1 MLFNSY
7 TFIFIFLPVVLL
19 IFFAVGKHDQRL
31 GVAWLVSASLFF
43 YAWWNP
49 RYLLLLLGSIV
60 FNYGVGTL
68 LIGERRR
75 NGKSRKSRA
84 ILSVGLVA
92 DLALLS
98 YYKYTHFFV
107 ENFNALSG
115 MDWNVGEIIL
125 PLGISFF
132 TFTQIAFLV
141 DAYRGEVKTYNFIH
155 YALFIT
161 YFPHLIAGPI
171 LHHKE
176 MIPQFTNPSTFQWNA
191 ENIAAGLTVFFIGLF
206 KKTVL
211 ADGIAPHAV
220 TVFAVAAKGQDLT
233 FLEAWLGGICYI
245 FQLYFDFSG
254 YCDMAIGGSLTFGI
268 KLPLNFHSPYKAVNI
283 FEFWRRWHMTLSRFL
298 RDYIYTPLSHG
309 RQKPWRLMMNLVITM
324 IVGGVWHGAGWNYFL
339 WGAMH
344 GFFLSVNHLWRNVRR
359 QVFDHDLRR
368 STRLGQVTACALTI
382 AAFTFSMALFRSPD
396 LESGVRMMKGM
407 LGLSGIALPLEW
419 RGQFGSAASFLDAA
433 GVSFQQLNTRVSDTG
448 FRSDAFKWVFYL
460 GVLVWM
466 MPNTQQIMGRY
477 FPALAPYQGD
487 KQVISAKLLWAPT
500 PMWAVVTSVVA
511 IIGLANITK
520 VSEFLYYQF

>member
-1 MLFNSY
+1 
-7 TFIFIFLPVVLL
+7 
-19 IFFAVGKHDQRL
+19 
-31 GVAWLVSASLFF
+31 
-43 YAWWNP
+43 
-49 RYLLLLLGSIV
+49 
-60 FNYGVGTL
+60 
-68 LIGERRR
+68 
-75 NGKSRKSRA
+75 
-84 ILSVGLVA
+84 
-92 DLALLS
+92 
-98 YYKYTHFFV
+98 
-107 ENFNALSG
+107 
-115 MDWNVGEIIL
+115 
-125 PLGISFF
+125 
-132 TFTQIAFLV
+132 
-141 DAYRGEVKTYNFIH
+141 
-155 YALFIT
+155 LFIT

-176 MIPQFTNPSTFQWNA
+176 MIPQFTRPSTYQWNA

-220 TVFAVAAKGQDLT
+220 TVFAVVAKGQDVT
-233 FLEAWLGGICYI
+233 FLEAWLGCICYI

-254 YCDMAIGGSLTFGI
+254 YCDMAIGGSLMFGI

-344 GFFLSVNHLWRNVRR
+344 GFFLIVNHLWRNLRR
-359 QVFDHDLRR
+359 QVFGHDLRH
-368 STRLGQVTACALTI
+368 STRLGHVLACALTF
-382 AAFTFSMALFRSPD
+382 AAFTFSSALFRSPD

-407 LGLSGIALPLEW
+407 LALSGFAFPLEW
-419 RGQFGSAASFLDAA
+419 RGQFGTVAPLLDAA
-433 GVSFQQLNTRVSDTG
+433 GVSFQQLNTRVGDTG
-448 FRSDAFKWVFYL
+448 FTSDAFNWMFYL
-460 GVLVWM
+460 GVLIWM

-477 FPALAPYQGD
+477 FPALTPYQGD
-487 KQVISAKLLWAPT
+487 KQAIPAMMLWVPT
-500 PMWAVVTSVVA
+500 PIWAVVVSVAA